1 MQKKNLKKI
10 IIAAVVCVAVIVGI
24 CVVAFK
30 PEEKLTVETVKAS
43 LDTISKTLD
52 TSGSVSA
59 EQIDNF
65 VIPNGVKVLS
75 LNFKEGDIVEKGDV
89 IATFDISSL
98 NEALN
103 EKKTSYQKA
112 LNVYNE
118 ARITASQSAS
128 KISQMKKEIA
138 ELEAQIAKLQS
149 ADSSAGKTEQEPAGL
164 KVSEKLVNR
173 FVKTAKLFGVEY
185 SYEEAESVLGQFLS
199 TGSNNSDISSFIDN
213 LGTLSG
219 FGGSFDLGALNGM
232 TGSSQLMSAEM
243 SLVQLKAQLATL
255 EFQSDSTYISTL
267 KTISDKAQQSYI
279 ATQAQVDSMKN
290 GWVAKNKGVIA
301 QININEDGTPVNGSS
316 SSEMDIG
323 SILSAVTSGG
333 DVTSLMSSFLGA
345 KEQTAV
351 KVLYYP
357 FTIDITLS
365 KYDVLDVALNQD
377 VVVQSANGKEIN
389 GKVSYI
395 SPIAV
400 STSGLNIGSIMGGST
415 SATNVIPA
423 KITVDDA
430 SSNLIVG
437 IDVPVSIVTDTV
449 NNAVVVPVEAICIDG
464 EDVFVY
470 VFEDGKAVKRDVE
483 LGISSDTHYQI
494 LSGVTVDDVLIKNTL
509 GLEDGI
515 SVESK

>member
-10 IIAAVVCVAVIVGI
+10 IIAAVVCVAVIVGV

-43 LDTISKTLD
+43 LDTISETLD

-59 EQIDNF
+59 DQIDNF
-65 VIPNGVKVLS
+65 IIPSGVKVLS

-149 ADSSAGKTEQEPAGL
+149 ADSSTGKTEQEPAGL

-316 SSEMDIG
+316 SSEMDIS

-333 DVTSLMSSFLGA
+333 DVASLMSAFLGGQ
-345 KEQTAV
+345 EQTAV
-351 KVLYYP
+351 KVIYYP

-365 KYDVLDVALNQD
+365 KYDVLDVALNQT
-377 VVVQSANGKEIN
+377 VIIQSANGKEIN

-415 SATNVIPA
+415 SATSVIPA

-430 SSNLIVG
+430 SANLIVG
-437 IDVPVSIVTDTV
+437 IDVPVSIITKTV
-449 NNAVVVPVEAICIDG
+449 ENAVVVPVEAICIDG

-470 VFEDGKAVKRDVE
+470 VFKDGKAVKRDVE
-483 LGISSDTHYQI
+483 LGISS
-494 LSGVTVDDVLIKNTL
+494 VTVDDVLIKNTL

>member
-1 MQKKNLKKI
+1 MQKKNIKKI
-10 IIAAVVCVAVIVGI
+10 IIAAVLCVAVVVGI
-24 CVVAFK
+24 CIVAFK
-30 PEEKLTVETVKAS
+30 PEEKLAVETVKAS
-43 LDTISKTLD
+43 VDAIYETLD

-65 VIPNGVKVLS
+65 VIPSGVKVLS

-98 NEALN
+98 KESLN
-103 EKKTSYQKA
+103 EKKASYQKA

-118 ARITASQSAS
+118 AKINASQSTS
-128 KISQMKKEIA
+128 KIAQMKKEIA
-138 ELEAQIAKLQS
+138 ELEAQISKLQS
-149 ADSSAGKTEQEPAGL
+149 SGNSTDKTEKTPSGV
-164 KVSEKLVNR
+164 KVSDKLINR
-173 FVKTAKLFGVEY
+173 FIKTAKLFGVEY
-185 SYEEAESVLGQFLS
+185 SYDEAESVLAKFLS
-199 TGSNNSDISSFIDN
+199 SGSNNSDLSSFIDN

-219 FGGSFDLGALNGM
+219 FGGSFDLGALSGM

-267 KTISDKAQQSYI
+267 KTISDKAYQSYV
-279 ATQAQVDSMKN
+279 ATQAQVESMKN

-301 QININEDGTPVNGSS
+301 QININEDGTFVSGSA
-316 SSEMDIG
+316 SSEIDIS
-323 SILSAVTSGG
+323 SILSEVTSGG
-333 DVTSLMSSFLGA
+333 DVTSLMSSFLGG

-377 VVVQSANGKEIN
+377 VVVQSANGNKIN

-400 STSGLNIGSIMGGST
+400 STSGLNIGSIMGGSS
-415 SATNVIPA
+415 SATSVIPA
-423 KITVDDA
+423 KITVDDVT
-430 SSNLIVG
+430 SNLIVG
-437 IDVPVSIVTDTV
+437 IDVPVSIVTETV
-449 NNAVVVPVEAICIDG
+449 KNAVVVPVEAICIDG

-470 VFEDGKAVKRDVE
+470 VLEDDKAVKRDVE

-509 GLEDGI
+509 GLADGI